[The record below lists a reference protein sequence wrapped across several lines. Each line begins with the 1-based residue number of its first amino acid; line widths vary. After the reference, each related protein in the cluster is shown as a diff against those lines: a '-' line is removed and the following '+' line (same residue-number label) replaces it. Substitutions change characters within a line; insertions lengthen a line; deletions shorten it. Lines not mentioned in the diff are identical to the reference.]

1 MIKVKWTLQ
10 HCMQSSSEAKSLRA
24 KCQYLIKIWRRLAGA
39 GWAGI
44 PGAEIS
50 GALEREGDRLAFRTV
65 VLISVNLIVN
75 KDYWRTQQR
84 KLPQW
89 KGLETLL
96 QPGPCHFYLMHL
108 LPSVVL
114 FNVFENSISISNI
127 LENSYFKVI

>member
-10 HCMQSSSEAKSLRA
+10 HCTESSSEAKSLSA
-24 KCQYLIKIWRRLAGA
+24 KCQYLIKIWRRPAGA

-50 GALEREGDRLAFRTV
+50 GTLERERDRLAFRTV

-96 QPGPCHFYLMHL
+96 QSASCHFYLMHL
-108 LPSVVL
+108 PWVVL
-114 FNVFENSISISNI
+114 FNVSENSISNI